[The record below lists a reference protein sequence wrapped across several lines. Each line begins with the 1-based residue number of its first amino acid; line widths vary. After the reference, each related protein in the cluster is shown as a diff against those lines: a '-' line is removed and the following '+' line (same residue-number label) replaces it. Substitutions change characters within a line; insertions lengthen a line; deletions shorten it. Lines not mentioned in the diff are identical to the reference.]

1 MLLENNKFDNSE
13 PFNELYLPHI
23 SIDCVVFGFNKTSLK
38 VLLVKFKFNS
48 KWALPGG
55 YIKKEENINDSAQR
69 ILHERTGAKDIF
81 LKNFDV
87 FGDVNRTK
95 NEISEAQSEWLSKRF
110 LSIGYYALVNYED
123 VTPVVDE
130 LSINCEW
137 VDINELPELM
147 MDHNVIFHSAL
158 KTLRK
163 QLNDAPVGLNLL
175 PEIFTMP
182 ELQKLY
188 EVILNRSLNRGNFY
202 RKIMKYNILDK
213 LDETRK
219 GGAHK
224 APNLYKFNTE
234 RYNNAIEEGFKEA
247 W

>member
-1 MLLENNKFDNSE
+1 MSLNQHTFESSETFDK
-13 PFNELYLPHI
+13 LYLPHI
-23 SIDCVVFGFNKTSLK
+23 SIDCVVFGFNKISLK

-55 YIKKEENINDSAQR
+55 YIKKEENINDSAHR
-69 ILHERTGAKDIF
+69 ILQERTGAKDIY
-81 LKNFDV
+81 LQNFNV
-87 FGDVNRTK
+87 FGEVNRTG
-95 NEISEAQSEWLSKRF
+95 NEIKAEQNEWQSKRF
-110 LSIGYYALVNYED
+110 LSIGYYALVNYDD

-130 LSINCEW
+130 WSSNCEW
-137 VDINELPELM
+137 VDINNLPELM
-147 MDHNVIFHSAL
+147 MDHNIIFNSAL

-188 EVILNRSLNRGNFY
+188 EVILDRNLNRGNFY

-224 APNLYKFNTE
+224 SPNLYKFNIE
-234 RYNNAIEEGFKEA
+234 RYTQALEEGFKEA